1 MKVKQNALEIVKT
14 LQKHGY
20 KAFFAGGC
28 VRDMIMGKES
38 EDYDIATS
46 AIPEDIMKL
55 FERTIPVGVQFG
67 VVIVVKDGH
76 NFEVATFRT
85 EGSYSDGRHPDYVA
99 FSTPEDV
106 EKRRV
111 FAINCLPYD
120 AGENELLDY
129 VAFSTPEDDEK
140 RRDFPINCLLYD
152 PVKNEILDYV
162 GGQEDISKG
171 IIRATG
177 NPIERFTEDKLR
189 MIRAARFACR
199 FDFPI
204 HEDTQRA
211 IIQLAKNIHVVSAER
226 IREELEKMLT
236 GINPHIGIKLLDELH
251 LLQEILPEVSGMKG
265 VRQPENFHPEG
276 DVFIHTL
283 LCLSKLAPVQG
294 QGMERSSWMLA
305 MGILLHDIGKTITFE
320 ESDRIRFNLH
330 EKVGADMTAKICD
343 RLKTSNAEKDRIVWL
358 VLKHLYFKD
367 AQKMRLSKLKRLFA
381 EEGYPALAELCRIYA
396 LASSG
401 DLSDYHYCQEMF
413 SKLSHEEVKPKP
425 LITGHDLIDMG
436 LKPGPVFKDILTK
449 IEDEQLEGNVTT
461 KEAAIEMAKSLIY
474 QMNT

>member
-1 MKVKQNALEIVKT
+1 MKVKQNAMEIVKT
-14 LQKHGY
+14 LQKQGY

-46 AIPEDIMKL
+46 ALPEDIMKL

-99 FSTPEDV
+99 FSTPEDDV
-106 EKRRV
+106 
-111 FAINCLPYD
+111 
-120 AGENELLDY
+120 
-129 VAFSTPEDDEK
+129 K
-140 RRDFPINCLLYD
+140 RRDFTINGLLYD

-171 IIRATG
+171 IIRTIG
-177 NPIERFTEDKLR
+177 NPVERFTEDKLR

-199 FDFPI
+199 FNFPI
-204 HEDTQRA
+204 HEDTRQA

-226 IREELEKMLT
+226 IREELEKILT
-236 GINPHIGIKLLDELH
+236 GTNPHIGIKLLDELC
-251 LLQEILPEVSGMKG
+251 LLQEILPEVSSMKG

-276 DVFIHTL
+276 DVFVHTL
-283 LCLSKLAPVQG
+283 LCLSKLVPVSE
-294 QGMERSSWMLA
+294 QGMERPSWTLA

-320 ESDRIRFNLH
+320 ELDRIRFNLH
-330 EKVGADMTAKICD
+330 EKVGADMAARICD

-367 AQKMRLSKLKRLFA
+367 AQKMRLSKLKRLLA
-381 EEGYPALAELCRIYA
+381 EEGYPELAELCRIDA

-413 SKLSHEEVKPKP
+413 KSLSHEEVKPKP
-425 LITGHDLIDMG
+425 LITGHDLIAMG
-436 LKPGPVFKDILTK
+436 LKPSSLFKDILTK
-449 IEDEQLEGNVTT
+449 IEDEQLEGNLTT

-474 QMNT
+474 QLKT

>member
-1 MKVKQNALEIVKT
+1 MTVKQTAIEIVKT

-28 VRDMIMGKES
+28 VRDMIMGKVS
-38 EDYDIATS
+38 IDYDIATS
-46 AIPEDIMKL
+46 ALPQDIINL
-55 FERTIPVGVQFG
+55 FGKTIPVGVQFG

-99 FSTPEDV
+99 FSTPEDDV
-106 EKRRV
+106 
-111 FAINCLPYD
+111 
-120 AGENELLDY
+120 
-129 VAFSTPEDDEK
+129 K
-140 RRDFPINCLLYD
+140 RRDFTINGLLYD

-171 IIRATG
+171 IIRTIG
-177 NPIERFTEDKLR
+177 NPAERFTEDKLR

-199 FDFPI
+199 FNFPI
-204 HEDTQRA
+204 HEDTRRA
-211 IIQLAKNIHVVSAER
+211 IIQLAQNIHVVSAER
-226 IREELEKMLT
+226 IREELEKILT
-236 GINPHIGIKLLDELH
+236 GTNPHIGIKLLDELC
-251 LLQEILPEVSGMKG
+251 LLEEILPEVSSMKG

-276 DVFIHTL
+276 DVFVHTL
-283 LCLSKLAPVQG
+283 LCLSKLAPVPE
-294 QGMERSSWMLA
+294 QGMERPSWTFA
-305 MGILLHDIGKTITFE
+305 MGILLHDIGKTMTLE
-320 ESDRIRFNLH
+320 ELDRIRFNLH

-367 AQKMRLSKLKRLFA
+367 AQKMRLSKLKRLLA
-381 EEGYPALAELCRIYA
+381 EEGYPELAELCRIDA

-474 QMNT
+474 QLKT

>member
-1 MKVKQNALEIVKT
+1 MTVKQTAIEIVKT

-28 VRDMIMGKES
+28 VRDMIMGKVS
-38 EDYDIATS
+38 IDYDIATS
-46 AIPEDIMKL
+46 ALPQDIINL
-55 FERTIPVGVQFG
+55 FGKTIPVGVQFG

-99 FSTPEDV
+99 FSTPEDDV
-106 EKRRV
+106 
-111 FAINCLPYD
+111 
-120 AGENELLDY
+120 
-129 VAFSTPEDDEK
+129 K
-140 RRDFPINCLLYD
+140 RRDFTINGLLYD

-171 IIRATG
+171 IIRTIG
-177 NPIERFTEDKLR
+177 NPAERFTEDKLR

-199 FDFPI
+199 FNFPI
-204 HEDTQRA
+204 HEDTRRE
-211 IIQLAKNIHVVSAER
+211 IIQLAQNIHVVSAER
-226 IREELEKMLT
+226 IREELEKILT
-236 GINPHIGIKLLDELH
+236 GTNPHIGIKLLDELC
-251 LLQEILPEVSGMKG
+251 LLEEILPEVSSMKG

-276 DVFIHTL
+276 DVFVHTL
-283 LCLSKLAPVQG
+283 LCLSKLAPVPE
-294 QGMERSSWMLA
+294 QGMERPSWTFA

-381 EEGYPALAELCRIYA
+381 EEGYPALAELCRIDA

-449 IEDEQLEGNVTT
+449 IEDEQLEGNLNT
-461 KEAAIEMAKSLIY
+461 KEAAIEKVKTLIY
-474 QMNT
+474 QVKT

>member
-1 MKVKQNALEIVKT
+1 MKVKQSAIDIVKT
-14 LQKHGY
+14 LKKHGY

-38 EDYDIATS
+38 SDYDIATS
-46 AIPEDIMKL
+46 ALPEDIMKL

-85 EGSYSDGRHPDYVA
+85 EGSYTDGRHPDYVA
-99 FSTPEDV
+99 FSTPEADV
-106 EKRRV
+106 
-111 FAINCLPYD
+111 
-120 AGENELLDY
+120 
-129 VAFSTPEDDEK
+129 K
-140 RRDFPINCLLYD
+140 RRDFTINGLLYD

-171 IIRATG
+171 IIRTIG
-177 NPIERFTEDKLR
+177 NPAERFTEDKLR

-199 FDFPI
+199 FNFPI

-211 IIQLAKNIHVVSAER
+211 IVQLAKNIHAVSAER
-226 IREELEKMLT
+226 IREELEKILT
-236 GINPHIGIKLLDELH
+236 GTNPHIGIKLLDELC

-276 DVFIHTL
+276 DVFVHTL
-283 LCLSKLAPVQG
+283 LCLSKLAPVPE
-294 QGMERSSWMLA
+294 QGMERPSWTLA

-320 ESDRIRFNLH
+320 ELDRIRFNLH

-367 AQKMRLSKLKRLFA
+367 AQKMRLSKLKRLLA
-381 EEGYPALAELCRIYA
+381 EEGYPELAELCRIDA

-474 QMNT
+474 QVKT

>member
-1 MKVKQNALEIVKT
+1 MTIKQTAIEIVKT

-46 AIPEDIMKL
+46 ALPEDIMKL

-67 VVIVVKDGH
+67 VVIVVRDGH

-85 EGSYSDGRHPDYVA
+85 EGSYTDGRHPDYVA
-99 FSTPEDV
+99 FSTPEADV
-106 EKRRV
+106 
-111 FAINCLPYD
+111 
-120 AGENELLDY
+120 
-129 VAFSTPEDDEK
+129 K
-140 RRDFPINCLLYD
+140 RRDFTINGLLYD

-171 IIRATG
+171 IIRTIG
-177 NPIERFTEDKLR
+177 NPAERFTEDKLR

-199 FDFPI
+199 FNFPI

-211 IIQLAKNIHVVSAER
+211 IVQLAKNIHVVSAER
-226 IREELEKMLT
+226 IREELEKILT
-236 GINPHIGIKLLDELH
+236 GTNPHIGIKLLDELC
-251 LLQEILPEVSGMKG
+251 LLQEILPEVSSMKG

-276 DVFIHTL
+276 DVFVHTL
-283 LCLSKLAPVQG
+283 LCLSKLAPVPEEG
-294 QGMERSSWMLA
+294 VERPSWTLA

-320 ESDRIRFNLH
+320 ELDRIRFNLH

-367 AQKMRLSKLKRLFA
+367 AQKMRLSKLKRLLA
-381 EEGYPALAELCRIYA
+381 EEGYPELAELCRIDA

-474 QMNT
+474 QMNI

>member
-1 MKVKQNALEIVKT
+1 MTIKQTAIEIVKT

-46 AIPEDIMKL
+46 ALPQDIINL
-55 FERTIPVGVQFG
+55 FEKTIPVGVQFG

-76 NFEVATFRT
+76 SFEVATFRT

-99 FSTPEDV
+99 FSTPEDDV
-106 EKRRV
+106 
-111 FAINCLPYD
+111 
-120 AGENELLDY
+120 
-129 VAFSTPEDDEK
+129 K
-140 RRDFPINCLLYD
+140 RRDFTINGLLYD

-171 IIRATG
+171 IIRTIG

-199 FDFPI
+199 FNFPI
-204 HEDTQRA
+204 HEDTRQA

-226 IREELEKMLT
+226 IREELEKILT
-236 GINPHIGIKLLDELH
+236 GTNPHIGIKLLDELC
-251 LLQEILPEVSGMKG
+251 LLQEILPEVSSMKG

-276 DVFIHTL
+276 DVFVHTL
-283 LCLSKLAPVQG
+283 LCLSKLAPVPE
-294 QGMERSSWMLA
+294 QGMQNPSWTLA
-305 MGILLHDIGKTITFE
+305 MGVLLHDIGKTITFE
-320 ESDRIRFNLH
+320 ELDRIRFNLH
-330 EKVGADMTAKICD
+330 EKVGADMTARICD

-367 AQKMRLSKLKRLFA
+367 AQKMRLSKLKRLLA
-381 EEGYPALAELCRIYA
+381 EEGYPELAELCRIDA

-401 DLSDYHYCQEMF
+401 DLSDYRYCQEMF
-413 SKLSHEEVKPKP
+413 SKLSHEEVKPTP
-425 LITGHDLIDMG
+425 LINGHDLIAMG
-436 LKPGPVFKDILTK
+436 LKPGHVFKDILTK
-449 IEDEQLEGNVTT
+449 IEDEQLEGNLTT

-474 QMNT
+474 QLKT

>member
-46 AIPEDIMKL
+46 ALPEDIMKL

-99 FSTPEDV
+99 FSTPEADV
-106 EKRRV
+106 
-111 FAINCLPYD
+111 
-120 AGENELLDY
+120 
-129 VAFSTPEDDEK
+129 K
-140 RRDFPINCLLYD
+140 RRDFTINGLLYD

-162 GGQEDISKG
+162 GGQADIAKG
-171 IIRATG
+171 IIRTIG

-199 FDFPI
+199 FNFPI

-211 IIQLAKNIHVVSAER
+211 IVQLAPNIHAVSAER
-226 IREELEKMLT
+226 IREELEKILT
-236 GINPHIGIKLLDELH
+236 GTNPHIGIKLLDELC
-251 LLQEILPEVSGMKG
+251 LLQEILPEVSSMKG

-276 DVFIHTL
+276 DVFVHTL
-283 LCLSKLAPVQG
+283 LCLSKLVPVSE
-294 QGMERSSWMLA
+294 QGMERPSWTLA

-320 ESDRIRFNLH
+320 ELDRIRFNLH
-330 EKVGADMTAKICD
+330 EKVGADMTARICD

-367 AQKMRLSKLKRLFA
+367 AQKMRLSKLKRLLA
-381 EEGYPALAELCRIYA
+381 EEGYPELAELCRIDA

-425 LITGHDLIDMG
+425 LITGHDLIAMG

-449 IEDEQLEGNVTT
+449 IEDEQLEGNLTT

-474 QMNT
+474 QLKT